1 MTATTI
7 RPGSPAPDLPTA
19 SGPPPDA
26 GIDRR
31 RWAMLGVLVAGVF
44 MVLLD
49 ATIVNVALPT
59 LRSDLHASGS
69 ALELVVSGYAIT
81 YAMLLI
87 TGARLGAIFGS
98 RRLFLI
104 GLSLFTVSSL
114 ACGLAPGTAA
124 LIVARFAQGAGAA
137 ALVPQILSV
146 IQREFS
152 GSARTRALGVYSAV
166 VAVGAV
172 SGQVLGGVLIS
183 ANLFGEGWRPVF
195 LVNIPVGIVIAV
207 LTVRLVPAER
217 TAVGRRL
224 DVPGLLTGSAAVL
237 LVVLPLV
244 LGREEGWPW
253 WTWASLAAGALMAVW
268 FVHVERAATARG
280 DDPLVDLRVVR
291 TPGMAAG
298 LATLAVAMI
307 GYGGF
312 LFSFALH
319 LQGGLGESALRAGL
333 TFAPA
338 AAAFGAAGYWWR
350 RLPGRIHHGITP
362 AGFALAAV
370 GYLLLAADLHGGSR
384 GGIWLELVLV
394 ALGGGLGFGFGP
406 LLSQALVHVPAAKA
420 ADASGLLTTT
430 IQLAQVVGVAVFG
443 SLFLSLATHHVGHAS
458 AIAVSTVDASLTGLT
473 VAGLGGALLL
483 ARTVRRAAVA
493 QPTSAGNE

>member
-1 MTATTI
+1 M
-7 RPGSPAPDLPTA
+7 
-19 SGPPPDA
+19 A
-26 GIDRR
+26 GR
-31 RWAMLGVLVAGVF
+31 
-44 MVLLD
+44 
-49 ATIVNVALPT
+49 
-59 LRSDLHASGS
+59 
-69 ALELVVSGYAIT
+69 
-81 YAMLLI
+81 
-87 TGARLGAIFGS
+87 
-98 RRLFLI
+98 
-104 GLSLFTVSSL
+104 
-114 ACGLAPGTAA
+114 
-124 LIVARFAQGAGAA
+124 
-137 ALVPQILSV
+137 
-146 IQREFS
+146 
-152 GSARTRALGVYSAV
+152 
-166 VAVGAV
+166 
-172 SGQVLGGVLIS
+172 
-183 ANLFGEGWRPVF
+183 
-195 LVNIPVGIVIAV
+195 
-207 LTVRLVPAER
+207 
-217 TAVGRRL
+217 
-224 DVPGLLTGSAAVL
+224 
-237 LVVLPLV
+237 
-244 LGREEGWPW
+244 
-253 WTWASLAAGALMAVW
+253 

-370 GYLLLAADLHGGSR
+370 GYLLLAAVLHGGSR

-406 LLSQALVHVPAAKA
+406 LLSQALVYVPAAKA

-458 AIAVSTVDASLTGLT
+458 AIAVSTVDASLTALT

-493 QPTSAGNE
+493 QPRRRATMRVAVRAGAGRRRSRQRWRSPGRRRRSSPASRARSGRSGSGNPQLRRAEVVGLTSDDGAGPGERDAIGADPENRDHGRIDPRDPAAQGTRTGDQRGRLDLVGAGRRLRHEVGDADTALLQMGEVGRGVAGRGVDTSVGDSGAMESRIEPVPPAGEVTLGRRGPQPGVDADEEQPHLGTHADPAASGHGRTPAPPA

>member
-1 MTATTI
+1 
-7 RPGSPAPDLPTA
+7 
-19 SGPPPDA
+19 
-26 GIDRR
+26 
-31 RWAMLGVLVAGVF
+31 MLGVLAAGAF

-59 LRSDLHASGS
+59 LRTDLHASGS
-69 ALELVVSGYAIT
+69 ALELIVSGYAVT

-87 TGARLGAIFGS
+87 TGARLGALFGS

-104 GLSLFTVSSL
+104 GLSVFTLASL
-114 ACGLAPGTAA
+114 ACGLAPGTAS
-124 LIVARFAQGAGAA
+124 LIVARFVQGAGAA
-137 ALVPQILSV
+137 AMVPQILSV
-146 IQREFS
+146 IQRQFT
-152 GSARTRALGVYSAV
+152 GATRARALGVYSAV
-166 VAVGAV
+166 IAVGAV

-195 LVNIPVGIVIAV
+195 LVNIPVGLVIAA
-207 LTVRLVPAER
+207 LTVRLVPADR
-217 TAVGRRL
+217 APAGRRI

-244 LGREEGWPW
+244 LGREQGWPW
-253 WTWASLAAGALMAVW
+253 WTWTSLTAGAVMAAW
-268 FVHVERAATARG
+268 FIRIERAATARG

-298 LATLAVAMI
+298 MATLAVAMM

-338 AAAFGAAGYWWR
+338 AAAFGAASYWWR
-350 RLPGRIHHGITP
+350 RLPSRMHHGITP
-362 AGFALAAV
+362 AGFVLAAL
-370 GYLLLAADLHGGSR
+370 GYLAIAADLHGGGR
-384 GGIWLELVLV
+384 GGLWLEVVLV
-394 ALGGGLGFGFGP
+394 GLGAGLGFGFGP
-406 LLSQALVHVPAAKA
+406 LLSQALVHVPAVKA
-420 ADASGLLTTT
+420 PDASGLLTTT

-443 SLFLSLATHHVGHAS
+443 SLFLSLATHPAAHAS

-473 VAGLGGALLL
+473 VVGIAGALLL
-483 ARTVRRAAVA
+483 ARTVRRAAREEA
-493 QPTSAGNE
+493 ATAGRA